1 MKKTSKIFA
10 LAALVVAFA
19 SCEKH
24 DFFDKNTI
32 TGAVGPEAYWEVESS
47 AVKAGGQMGFTTQ
60 YYSAVE
66 EIDHSEVWYS
76 LSQTVDKVVTCSW
89 LTYSET
95 SSIKTKQRE
104 LQRIADYPHL
114 QEYWSDSLHAYT
126 FAGTFPVSGTLSP
139 IAWVQPAEFDADR
152 MVNYF
157 GKDYMENFKAAVK
170 EKMSFEVYRKRY
182 PELGFMEDFK
192 LYTDSSYD
200 WNKSPDSAVAK
211 YYHFP
216 LDEQG
221 NVQPW
226 VMDSMNYY
234 WDMVT
239 FEQLILNAEGNYDV
253 SYKRNYSIDAELH
266 VVDVKG
272 TYSKTI
278 SKEIVVN

>member
-104 LQRIADYPHL
+104 LQQIADYPHL

-126 FAGTFPVSGTLSP
+126 FASTFPVSGTLSP

-170 EKMSFEVYRKRY
+170 EKMTFSVYSQKY

-200 WNKSPDSAVAK
+200 WNISPDSTIAK

>member
-104 LQRIADYPHL
+104 LQQIADYPHL
-114 QEYWSDSLHAYT
+114 QEYWNDSLHAYT

-170 EKMSFEVYRKRY
+170 KKMSFEVYRKRY

-200 WNKSPDSAVAK
+200 WNISPDSAVAK